1 MDKYIFCSYFI
12 NILYI
17 CIIYNYASFFIPDTI
32 SLLTW
37 SIFSNICHFY
47 QPLYRANFQLCLLDN
62 IFVFYFINILQ
73 PIIFFWFL
81 WCIIFLPLFNRD
93 AQLIALL
100 KPYMCIKYIF
110 SLNFALDIST
120 TINMQHF
127 VPFHLEYVFS
137 VLF

>member
-37 SIFSNICHFY
+37 SIFSDICQFY
-47 QPLYRANFQLCLLDN
+47 QPLQRANFQLCLLDN
-62 IFVFYFINILQ
+62 IIFYFINILQ

-100 KPYMCIKYIF
+100 KPYMYINYIF